1 MSDVRVEKKADEVFC
16 FSCGAIIKKEAEI
29 CPKCGVRQNKP
40 DNVPKT
46 DSKNGFAIASMVI
59 GICGIVFSWLYF
71 GTVSGIVG
79 LILGIIGLKSEK
91 KGMAI
96 AGIILNSVG
105 FILGII
111 LIIVLVGVI
120 VAVGTAGIFN
130 WY

>member
-1 MSDVRVEKKADEVFC
+1 MLFMWGDN
-16 FSCGAIIKKEAEI
+16 KKEAEI

-46 DSKNGFAIASMVI
+46 DSKNRFAIASMVI

>member
-1 MSDVRVEKKADEVFC
+1 
-16 FSCGAIIKKEAEI
+16 
-29 CPKCGVRQNKP
+29 
-40 DNVPKT
+40 
-46 DSKNGFAIASMVI
+46 MVI

-71 GTVSGIVG
+71 GTISGIVG

-96 AGIILNSVG
+96 AGIILNSLS
-105 FILGII
+105 FILAII